1 MLGTSLIQEAEICG
15 EGGLAEEDSW
25 GVFLGEEILHARN
38 CLLEILSG
46 FHSHWADEVT
56 EVQEEEQLAQDRAGL
71 DMLSGLLIQTY
82 PFLHTSVVPRGPS

>member
-25 GVFLGEEILHARN
+25 GVFLGEEIHHARN

-46 FHSHWADEVT
+46 FHK
-56 EVQEEEQLAQDRAGL
+56 
-71 DMLSGLLIQTY
+71 LSNALI
-82 PFLHTSVVPRGPS
+82 